1 MKAAERRKAKKIKDQ
16 EAKAEKARKEAAA
29 AAAAAAAAEAASTS
43 KTTTPQ
49 ATRTCI
55 QSLLDLPSPSHYDV
69 ASTSAAVSK
78 KRGAAA
84 DRPNT
89 AMRIPQQPPNDN
101 GNGSTQLIVTATL
114 VVRISAWRMCF
125 SCHKSYTYALLNSAT
140 FSLVHS

>member
-29 AAAAAAAAEAASTS
+29 AAAAAEAASTS
-43 KTTTPQ
+43 KNTTPQ

-69 ASTSAAVSK
+69 ASTSAAVNK
-78 KRGAAA
+78 KRGRAV

-89 AMRIPQQPPNDN
+89 AMRTPQQRPNDN
-101 GNGSTQLIVTATL
+101 GNCS
-114 VVRISAWRMCF
+114 
-125 SCHKSYTYALLNSAT
+125 ALLNSYACHAHMYMAYV
-140 FSLVHS
+140 L

>member
-1 MKAAERRKAKKIKDQ
+1 MKVAERRKAKKIKDQ

-29 AAAAAAAAEAASTS
+29 AAAAAEAASTS
-43 KTTTPQ
+43 KNTTPQ

-101 GNGSTQLIVTATL
+101 GNGSAQLIVTATL
-114 VVRISAWRMCF
+114 VVRICTWRMCF
-125 SCHKSYTYALLNSAT
+125 SCHKTYTCALLNSAT
-140 FSLVHS
+140 FSLVHRT